1 MIKHKEKII
10 KDNIAEDDQLYY
22 IYEVFEEVMNI
33 PLTRVTLRKTQI
45 IFTVQ
50 PSQPNF
56 YFLELFILIKLI
68 VVKLEILIIRFFLVF
83 AIYADFLF
91 YVIVTI

>member
-10 KDNIAEDDQLYY
+10 KDDIAEDDQLYY

-33 PLTRVTLRKTQI
+33 PLTRVTLRETQN

-68 VVKLEILIIRFFLVF
+68 VVKLEILIIPFFFCVC
-83 AIYADFLF
+83 
-91 YVIVTI
+91 

>member
-10 KDNIAEDDQLYY
+10 KDDIAEDDQLYY

-33 PLTRVTLRKTQI
+33 PLTRVTLRKTQN

-56 YFLELFILIKLI
+56 CFLELFILIKLI

-83 AIYADFLF
+83 ANYEDFLF